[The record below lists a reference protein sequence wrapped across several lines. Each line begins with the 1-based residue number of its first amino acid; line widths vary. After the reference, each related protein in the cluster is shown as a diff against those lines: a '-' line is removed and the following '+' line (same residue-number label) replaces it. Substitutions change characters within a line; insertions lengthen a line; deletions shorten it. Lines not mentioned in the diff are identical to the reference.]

1 MNNMNNMD
9 LIFEDKP
16 VISPYLPSDLGE
28 VTFERWKTKI
38 KFFHKLAAKNAKEK
52 IEEEVN
58 KFLKREDRIFVDI
71 KFSCISENFG
81 EKVVVLL
88 IYKERVE

>member
-1 MNNMNNMD
+1 MNNMS
-9 LIFEDKP
+9 LISEGRP
-16 VISPYLPSDLGE
+16 VIFPYLPSDEGE

-38 KFFHKLAAKNAKEK
+38 KFFHKSTAQNAKEK

-58 KFLKREDRIFVDI
+58 KFLEREDRIFVDI
-71 KFSCISENFG
+71 KFNCVPANFS

-88 IYKERVE
+88 IYKERIE